1 MEPCVDRI
9 VDPDK
14 CGSTLNQ
21 SLQLLLYLPSVIHPP
36 PPPLSQSK
44 AKNMR
49 VTVTGKLEPGVTSKV
64 GGGGHTPVCRGVM
77 RASLHRGG
85 AI

>member
-36 PPPLSQSK
+36 PPPPLSVQGQEHARDSDGE
-44 AKNMR
+44 AGAR
-49 VTVTGKLEPGVTSKV
+49 RDLQ
-64 GGGGHTPVCRGVM
+64 GGEW
-77 RASLHRGG
+77 G
-85 AI
+85 AHSCV